1 MPPPVQQEG
10 FPTRDEIAAFRSYLE
25 GVAPRVVMARYG
37 TPQPAGGALRSLA
50 SIRRRLVAA
59 ARLRHLDDGA
69 QLLLLAKPGHLTPS
83 ASRRLQVV
91 LTQLPSLRV
100 PEPTLADPLAHWLKP
115 RSAHTLAAAG
125 ITTLAAVALRRS
137 QRRTWWQKIPGFGLR
152 AASAVEDFFA
162 AHEHLLETAQQ
173 ALSAQDGQNAT
184 VAGTAVVPWE
194 ALQLPRDLDGSR
206 GKLRAPQRACLLEAR
221 NDYEAVQAWLSLQ
234 ESAATQ
240 RAYRKEAE
248 RLLLWALIEQSKPL
262 SSLTTED
269 AIAYRHFLRHPAPA
283 ARWVGPTTRRQS
295 KEWRPFQRGV
305 SVRSA
310 AYALSVLSALY
321 RWLTEQRYLTGNPF
335 AGITAKVVRSAK
347 AGGSA
352 SSEFI
357 APSERAF
364 TSREWA
370 GLLRW
375 ADSAVKTLGWTTDA
389 ARRLQFVLRFAHA
402 TGLRISELVHARVRD
417 IKTPH
422 PPQRWLMVRGKG
434 NKRAPVALPPTAW
447 QALSEEM
454 HRRGYGKRFGAWP
467 AQLPLIAAFALNGQD
482 TQDSDAGISS
492 GRLWAILRK
501 FFDQVADHVETGQP
515 QLAAKLRVATPHWLR
530 HTHASHALEGGA
542 DLPTVRDNLR
552 HASLTT
558 TSGYV
563 HVDEVRRSRQLSR
576 VFGRAKNR
584 KEPARGAGGR
594 A

>member
-25 GVAPRVVMARYG
+25 GVAPRVVAARYG
-37 TPQPAGGALRSLA
+37 TRQPGDALRSLA

-59 ARLRHLDDGA
+59 ARLRQLHDSE
-69 QLLLLAKPGHLTPS
+69 QLLLSAKPGQLSPA
-83 ASRRLQVV
+83 ASRRLHAI
-91 LTQLPSLRV
+91 LAQLPGMRV
-100 PEPTLADPLAHWLKP
+100 PEPTLSDPIAHWLKP
-115 RSAHTLAAAG
+115 RCADALAAAG
-125 ITTLAAVALRRS
+125 VTTLAAVALRLS
-137 QRRTWWQKIPGFGLR
+137 HRRTWWRKIPDFGQR
-152 AASAVEDFFA
+152 SARAVEHFFA
-162 AHEHLLETAQQ
+162 THDHLLEAAQQ
-173 ALSAQDGQNAT
+173 ALGAQHSQNAIA
-184 VAGTAVVPWE
+184 AGTAVVPWE
-194 ALQLPRDLDGSR
+194 ALKLPRELDGSR

-248 RLLLWALIEQSKPL
+248 RLLLWAIIEQSKPL

-283 ARWVGPTTRRQS
+283 ARWVGPTAPRQS

-335 AGITAKVVRSAK
+335 AGITAKIMKSAK

-352 SSEFI
+352 SSDFI

-364 TSREWA
+364 TNREWSC
-370 GLLRW
+370 LLQW
-375 ADSAVKTLGWTTDA
+375 ADSAVKKLGWTADA

-402 TGLRISELVHARVRD
+402 TGLRISELVQARVRD

-422 PPQRWLMVRGKG
+422 PTQRWLMVRGKG
-434 NKRAPVALPPTAW
+434 NKRAPVALPPAAW
-447 QALSEEM
+447 HVLSEEM
-454 HRRGYGKRFGAWP
+454 HRRGYGRRFGAWP
-467 AQLPLIAAFALNGQD
+467 GQLPLIAAFSLNGQD
-482 TQDSDAGISS
+482 TQDSDAGVSP

-501 FFDQVADHVETGQP
+501 FFDQVADHVDSGRP
-515 QLAAKLRVATPHWLR
+515 QLSAKLRSATPHWLR

-576 VFGRAKNR
+576 VFRRGNNGKG
-584 KEPARGAGGR
+584 PARGAGGR